1 MRPLLALLILILT
14 ISSSGISSAIAST
27 IDGDD
32 DDCCVDGA
40 DDGAPAQRSQS
51 QSGDEGGEGERC
63 PPLCHGCACSPAFSV
78 PTSIAI
84 VWVVRVVEH
93 RRTIRSV
100 SQLPASHVGEGVFH
114 PPRRAA

>member
-27 IDGDD
+27 ISGD

-40 DDGAPAQRSQS
+40 DDGAPEPQS
-51 QSGDEGGEGERC
+51 QSGDEGDRC

-93 RRTIRSV
+93 RRTVRSV
-100 SQLPASHVGEGVFH
+100 SQLPVSPVGEGVFH